1 MNVFNE
7 TKWQILAIFFFGGV
21 GVGGGMMTFSLCN
34 NNNNKHRLFINVTF
48 LKLAILCLKPPLA
61 LRSPLDLVLSCTR
74 FFLSEI
80 IICNSNEFRN
90 VPMAKPFIIINVI

>member
-1 MNVFNE
+1 MKQNGKF
-7 TKWQILAIFFFGGV
+7 WQIFFGG
-21 GVGGGMMTFSLCN
+21 GGWGGMMTFSLC

-74 FFLSEI
+74 FFSSEI

-90 VPMAKPFIIINVI
+90 VPMAMPFIIINVI

>member
-1 MNVFNE
+1 
-7 TKWQILAIFFFGGV
+7 
-21 GVGGGMMTFSLCN
+21 MMTFSLCN
-34 NNNNKHRLFINVTF
+34 NNNNKHQLFINVTF

-80 IICNSNEFRN
+80 IICSCNSNEFRN
-90 VPMAKPFIIINVI
+90 APMAKLFIIINVI

>member
-7 TKWQILAIFFFGGV
+7 TKWQILAIFFFGG
-21 GVGGGMMTFSLCN
+21 GGGGGGMMTFSLCN

-61 LRSPLDLVLSCTR
+61 LRSPLDLVCLAQG
-74 FFLSEI
+74 FFYQ
-80 IICNSNEFRN
+80 R
-90 VPMAKPFIIINVI
+90 